1 MSPEFELLNLRPGSP
16 FRPVTW
22 RWQLAQQIRSGAPS
36 RKKPYPDDKVRA
48 AAEVQAGLEHYSVEE
63 KVRTLDQYPALGD
76 AYAFWVS
83 GSAARAETGPGG
95 GPLSSAAMAQ
105 AEMEGLILAGK
116 KPEKI
121 AAHVGMD
128 PESVSWYESL
138 WFDVRDR
145 RKHPGWIATNV
156 IGSLHYGTP
165 TTLIPAL
172 VRAMGYYTRSS
183 RVVKSVA
190 SAFDGVSARQA
201 GNDPA
206 QFFASDAVFSGR
218 LKASLAT
225 RMYALDQ
232 KTYGRIIELHHEA
245 VDLETKTKQLSG
257 SETEAKY
264 KDALNLFTKNLMTKG
279 AYGWGDSGQTLP
291 APRLAIGSAE
301 GDD

>member
-1 MSPEFELLNLRPGSP
+1 MSPEFELLNLRPGSS

-22 RWQLAQQIRSGAPS
+22 RWQLAQQIRSGPPI
-36 RKKPYPDDKVRA
+36 RKKAYPDDQVRA
-48 AAEVQAGLEHYSVEE
+48 AAEVQEGLEHYSTEE
-63 KVRTLDQYPALGD
+63 KIRTLELYPSLGD

-83 GSAARAETGPGG
+83 GSAAHASSGPGG

-116 KPEKI
+116 KPDKI
-121 AAHVGMD
+121 AAHVGMA
-128 PESVSWYESL
+128 PESVSWYEAL

-145 RKHPGWIATNV
+145 RKHPGWIAANV
-156 IGSLHYGTP
+156 IGSLHHGTP

-172 VRAMGYYTRSS
+172 VRAMGFYTRSA

-190 SAFDGVSARQA
+190 GAFDGISARQA
-201 GNDPA
+201 GDDPSR
-206 QFFASDAVFSGR
+206 FFAGDAVFSGR

-225 RMYALDQ
+225 RLYSLDQ

-245 VDLETKTKQLSG
+245 VDLETKTRQLSG
-257 SETEAKY
+257 SEAEAKY

-279 AYGWGDSGQTLP
+279 AYGWGDSGQSVP
-291 APRLAIGSAE
+291 APRLAIGGAE